1 MSKCFCIFI
10 LSFVV
15 KLYYKKVLNL
25 HFSVATNVQVF
36 MKKGEFGTRQP
47 VTDAGFCS
55 KVELL
60 PKLHSIPSAGAN
72 VD

>member
-1 MSKCFCIFI
+1 MSWLCVHSITANEK
-10 LSFVV
+10 
-15 KLYYKKVLNL
+15 
-25 HFSVATNVQVF
+25 VF

-60 PKLHSIPSAGAN
+60 PKLHSITSAGAN
-72 VD
+72 VG

>member
-1 MSKCFCIFI
+1 MAYNEK
-10 LSFVV
+10 
-15 KLYYKKVLNL
+15 
-25 HFSVATNVQVF
+25 VF

-47 VTDAGFCS
+47 VTGAGFCS
-55 KVELL
+55 NVELL

>member
-1 MSKCFCIFI
+1 MDFVSCEVWLVFSKIT
-10 LSFVV
+10 
-15 KLYYKKVLNL
+15 
-25 HFSVATNVQVF
+25 ANVQVF

-60 PKLHSIPSAGAN
+60 PTAS
-72 VD
+72 